1 MRRLI
6 IPLLLSSAGALGCAG
21 SAANS
26 QGSLQELRELSQSL
40 EQRDA
45 QLAQLEQERDELE
58 ARDRRLRAELA
69 LSRADARELRSEL
82 EMRRQTHRIAA
93 APRTNSGGWIE
104 QDGFAAN
111 ARHEVEAS
119 PTSDPSLESDDEVE
133 APESEQASDL
143 PRPVLRLYGAPAAG
157 SSQPTMSAATL
168 APGTPPFG
176 VRPSAQ
182 VAPLPSS
189 ALLPAS
195 PRVPA
200 AAPDDAAVREYR
212 EALAMVR
219 DRRLDAALPAL
230 ERFVAAHPNHPYA
243 DNALYWRGEVFF
255 LRHQF
260 PQALREY
267 ARLLSTYPRGNKVA
281 DALLRTGICHLR
293 MGDAARA
300 RASFRRL
307 RESFPQSVAARRASR
322 EDAS

>member
-1 MRRLI
+1 
-6 IPLLLSSAGALGCAG
+6 
-21 SAANS
+21 
-26 QGSLQELRELSQSL
+26 
-40 EQRDA
+40 
-45 QLAQLEQERDELE
+45 
-58 ARDRRLRAELA
+58 
-69 LSRADARELRSEL
+69 
-82 EMRRQTHRIAA
+82 MRRQTHRLGASP
-93 APRTNSGGWIE
+93 APSSEGWIE
-104 QDGFAAN
+104 EDGFAAN
-111 ARHEVEAS
+111 AHHGPEGAPSEALDAE
-119 PTSDPSLESDDEVE
+119 PPAEPEP
-133 APESEQASDL
+133 APQEQG
-143 PRPVLRLYGAPAAG
+143 PRPVLRLYGTPSAG
-157 SSQPTMSAATL
+157 QTSLPTATL

-176 VRPSAQ
+176 VRPSTQ

-189 ALLPAS
+189 ALLPPAA
-195 PRVPA
+195 PDVPA

-267 ARLLSTYPRGNKVA
+267 TRLLSTYPRGNKVA
-281 DALLRTGICHLR
+281 DALLRTGLCHLR